1 MHVKRV
7 NKHNT
12 CSVCFTVFLTH
23 NDLLQHSKDVHRLK
37 SITDDGTP
45 QKWVCNYCGKEI
57 GTKLSLS
64 IHERIHTGVR
74 PYVCECCGRSFK
86 SKANLIQHQPVHTG
100 IKR

>member
-1 MHVKRV
+1 MKRSK
-7 NKHNT
+7 NST
-12 CSVCFTVFLTH
+12 CPICLAVFLTPT
-23 NDLLQHSKDVHRLK
+23 DMMQHSKEVHRPNEIK
-37 SITDDGTP
+37 DGSTP
-45 QKWVCNYCGKEI
+45 QKWICKYCGKEI

-86 SKANLIQHQPVHTG
+86 SKANLIQHQSVHTG